1 MPTIH
6 HIDRLGDQRHVTV
19 ILRLV
24 LDAEDHLVYG
34 KVLDVEAQTCGSF
47 NEWRALAQAVRHCVV
62 DGKQKSLRDTP

>member
-1 MPTIH
+1 M
-6 HIDRLGDQRHVTV
+6 

-24 LDAEDHLVYG
+24 LDAEDRLVYG